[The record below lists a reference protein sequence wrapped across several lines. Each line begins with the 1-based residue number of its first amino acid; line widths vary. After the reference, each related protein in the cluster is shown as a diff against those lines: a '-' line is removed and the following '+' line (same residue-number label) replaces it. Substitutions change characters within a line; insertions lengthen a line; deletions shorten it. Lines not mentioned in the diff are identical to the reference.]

1 MEKLIRLHVAAIDD
15 DFRVC
20 RAEAGNSS
28 LIADVSSATHA
39 FAEAKG
45 CRPCREDAASD
56 DNRRWVEGPAAT
68 WRLVMPD
75 VRQHGARRGLARRE
89 ARHGAAHCP
98 GARRLDDRVTPDAGQ
113 TRRGANCG
121 TVRRYP
127 EIDTLVKV
135 PGTRV
140 RPSPPAGGY
149 LMMPFA
155 VTA

>member
-1 MEKLIRLHVAAIDD
+1 MEKVIRLHVAAIDD

-28 LIADVSSATHA
+28 LIADVSAATHA

-75 VRQHGARRGLARRE
+75 VRRRGLARRGW
-89 ARHGAAHCP
+89 A
-98 GARRLDDRVTPDAGQ
+98 
-113 TRRGANCG
+113 
-121 TVRRYP
+121 
-127 EIDTLVKV
+127 
-135 PGTRV
+135 
-140 RPSPPAGGY
+140 
-149 LMMPFA
+149 
-155 VTA
+155 